1 MERLSFAFARAIN
14 ISATA
19 HDERRST
26 MTKVLFILT
35 GSGEWA
41 LKDGSMHEGGFW
53 SPEFVYPHHAFE
65 EAGWDINAA
74 TLGGVPA
81 PVGEASL
88 ALTVQE
94 NDQSSVDFQRVYLER
109 PEIKSLLANPAR
121 LEDLDPDDYDV
132 VFVPGGFGVF
142 EDIGDNPVVGRFVA
156 AMYARD
162 KVVATI
168 CSGASALL
176 GARNDDGSW
185 PFVGKRI
192 TGFPISEKIDFG
204 VAEGAPW
211 LLESRLTEAGA
222 AYTQVEKHKVHL
234 ELDGNLVTGQNGASA
249 RETAAAVIETVREK
263 TRAVEPASAR

>member
-1 MERLSFAFARAIN
+1 
-14 ISATA
+14 
-19 HDERRST
+19 
-26 MTKVLFILT
+26 MTKVLFVLT

-41 LKDGSMHEGGFW
+41 LKDGSTHAGGFW

-65 EAGWDINAA
+65 EAGWDITAG

-81 PVGEASL
+81 PVDEASL
-88 ALTVQE
+88 ALTLQE
-94 NDQSSVDFQRVYLER
+94 NDQSSVDFQRAYLER

-142 EDIGDNPVVGRFVA
+142 EDIGDNPVVGGFLA

-192 TGFPISEKIDFG
+192 TGFPTSEKIDFG
-204 VAEGAPW
+204 VAEAAPW

-222 AYTQVEKHKVHL
+222 AYTQGEKHKVHL
-234 ELDGNLVTGQNGASA
+234 EVQGNLVTGQNGASA
-249 RETAAAVIETVREK
+249 RETAAAVVEKVREK